1 MTGKQMRETLAA
13 GGTVVGTFFQYV
25 HHPSVVEM
33 LPERGLDFVIVNT
46 EHNVLDLADFLGLRW
61 ALESRG
67 IACLVR
73 VYNRRPEDVA
83 RACDMFPDGVVV
95 PYVEKAEEVRRLVA
109 AAKYR
114 PLKGASLDRL
124 LGGGEWPS
132 AASREYVGARC
143 ERTFFCAM
151 VESVRAV
158 ENIEAICSVPGLDA
172 VLVGP
177 NDLSVSMG
185 LPEKRDHPDFVK
197 TLRRVMDAAERHG
210 VAAGAH
216 FSQFSHVERLIGQG
230 ARFLPY
236 SSDARLIQHGT
247 AAFVE
252 AIRERV
258 ARRGRPS

>member
-1 MTGKQMRETLAA
+1 
-13 GGTVVGTFFQYV
+13 
-25 HHPSVVEM
+25 
-33 LPERGLDFVIVNT
+33 
-46 EHNVLDLADFLGLRW
+46 
-61 ALESRG
+61 
-67 IACLVR
+67 
-73 VYNRRPEDVA
+73 
-83 RACDMFPDGVVV
+83 V

-109 AAKYR
+109 AATYR